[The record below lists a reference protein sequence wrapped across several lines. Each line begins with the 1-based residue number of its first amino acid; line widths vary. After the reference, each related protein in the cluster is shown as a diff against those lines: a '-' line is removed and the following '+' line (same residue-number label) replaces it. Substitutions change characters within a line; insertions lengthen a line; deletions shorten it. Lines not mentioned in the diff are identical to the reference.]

1 MRDSNAILKI
11 TLRLSAFEAKK
22 LSAFA
27 RFKHNLKNSFA
38 PLCLRGKKNS
48 EMLKWK
54 IKPFEAL
61 NVNELYDV
69 LKLRSE
75 IFVVEQ
81 NCVYLDLDGKDK
93 KALHLIGEYEGK
105 IVAYSRLFDAGISFD
120 NASIGRVVVD
130 ANYRDKK
137 WGHELMHE
145 AIAGIK
151 ANFGKEAITI
161 GAQLYLKKFYESH
174 GFVQTS
180 EMYLEDDIPHIE
192 MIRD

>member
-1 MRDSNAILKI
+1 MEIQ
-11 TLRLSAFEAKK
+11 
-22 LSAFA
+22 
-27 RFKHNLKNSFA
+27 
-38 PLCLRGKKNS
+38 
-48 EMLKWK
+48 WK
-54 IKPFEAL
+54 IKSFEDL
-61 NVNELYDV
+61 SVNELYDI
-69 LKLRSE
+69 LRLRSA

-93 KALHLIGEYEGK
+93 LALHLFGEFEGK
-105 IVAYSRLFDAGISFD
+105 IVAYSRLFKPGITFD

-130 ANYRDKK
+130 ANYRDRK
-137 WGHELMHE
+137 WGHELMRE

-151 ANFGKEAITI
+151 NHFGESKITI

-192 MIRD
+192 MKRE